1 VLKLTAF
8 IIVLFTWTIA
18 QTPVYINITSHNEVT
33 DPISYDTDS
42 VGFMQSRG
50 YLIELANIVKSKGV
64 KYNFQ
69 ADWKFLLGVI
79 NFDTGNDP
87 ATNGK
92 NVLRWLIEDS
102 GGKIQVDAHSHQSG
116 GYNYADVAELVS
128 RCGVPDSKVVGGFL
142 WNDTVGLKSWLLFE
156 NGQRGMRYPV
166 KTWKPDILWGAATQ
180 GMFHN
185 GDLNAFGSWRP
196 AGAWNLMTHDPGK
209 RVRLLGNACSNQV
222 TDTTDITDNIAT
234 LNEMLGAVSSG
245 VLPAGNFYT
254 ATIMLNQRDFKT
266 SYLQKVST
274 LIDSL
279 NLIAATGKIVW
290 ATLGQKDSV
299 WRAVYGGQPHFLTCD
314 NYLTKVEDEIPQPDK
329 IELRQNYPNP
339 FNPVTVVRFSLP
351 VGGYV
356 KGVVYDILGRE
367 VATLLDGETAA
378 GEHELRFDATG
389 LNSGVYIF
397 RLESMAHSAVIKMI
411 VEK

>member
-1 VLKLTAF
+1 MYKISIFL
-8 IIVLFTWTIA
+8 IVLASWSFS

-33 DPISYDTDS
+33 DPISYDVDS

-50 YLIELANIVKSKGV
+50 YLIELANIVKAKGA

-92 NVLRWLIEDS
+92 NVLRWLVEDS
-102 GGKIQVDAHSHQSG
+102 DGKIQVDAHSHQSG

-128 RCGVPDSKVVGGFL
+128 RCGVPDSKIVGGFL
-142 WNDTVGLKSWLLFE
+142 WNDTTGLKSWLLFE
-156 NGQRGMRYPV
+156 NGQRGMKYPV

-222 TDTTDITDNIAT
+222 TDTTEITDNIAT
-234 LNEMLGAVSSG
+234 LNEMLSAVSSG

-254 ATIMLNQRDFKT
+254 ATIMVNQRDFKT
-266 SYLQKVST
+266 SYIQKIGS

-279 NLIAATGKIVW
+279 NIIAASGKIVW
-290 ATLGQKDSV
+290 ATLGQKDSA
-299 WRAVYGGQPHFLTCD
+299 WRTVYGGQPHFLTCD
-314 NYLTKVEDEIPQPDK
+314 NYLTAVEDEKPLPADIALQ
-329 IELRQNYPNP
+329 QNYPNP
-339 FNPVTVVRFSLP
+339 FNPETVINFTMP
-351 VGGYV
+351 AAGYV
-356 KGVVYDILGRE
+356 KGTVFDILGRE
-367 VATLLDGETAA
+367 VATLIDGEMTA
-378 GEHELRFDATG
+378 GEHQTRFNASG
-389 LNSGVYIF
+389 LNSGIYIF
-397 RLESMAHSAVIKMI
+397 RLESAGYSEVIKMA
-411 VEK
+411 VMK